1 MRLEEYYIGKVVPG
15 HSLLYSKIC
24 QPVCHAD
31 YKAAMLKSLDLIN
44 EFHLKHWLV
53 DFTSSNLTLEDQRWA
68 VETFGLLIRDSFVKN
83 IAMVRREDM
92 FLEMAAENMRDKIYD
107 MYGHIKELEHFESIP
122 AALQWLCPGLTPEL
136 VVQVNV

>member
-1 MRLEEYYIGKVVPG
+1 
-15 HSLLYSKIC
+15 
-24 QPVCHAD
+24 
-31 YKAAMLKSLDLIN
+31 MLKSLDLIN